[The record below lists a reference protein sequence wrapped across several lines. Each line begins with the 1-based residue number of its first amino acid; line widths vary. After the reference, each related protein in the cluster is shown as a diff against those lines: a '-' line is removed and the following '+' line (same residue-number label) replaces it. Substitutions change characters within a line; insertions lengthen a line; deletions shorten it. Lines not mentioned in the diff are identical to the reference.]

1 MRFHDPLASTAVL
14 RRRGGLPRRQAL
26 DAAVTATGIESVYY
40 RPIAELSK
48 GFRQRVGLAQAILH
62 RPDLLVLDEPT
73 EGLDP
78 NQQIGARSEEHTSEL
93 QSQSNL
99 VCRLLLE
106 KKKDDKAIGHSL
118 SSAQA

>member
-62 RPDLLVLDEPT
+62 RPDLLVLAKPT
-73 EGLDP
+73 KGPTPNNRARIAGLFGRLGKNP
-78 NQQIGARSEEHTSEL
+78 PSFSRPTWPSKCKKPSRS
-93 QSQSNL
+93 
-99 VCRLLLE
+99 
-106 KKKDDKAIGHSL
+106 
-118 SSAQA
+118 